1 MKSMVTKDSENEI
14 EKLSQMLSKL
24 QEIYYKKKEQLTELE
39 LEINELREVI
49 NFLGSLISGKSFQR
63 ADELYSKEI
72 LEKTNIS
79 DEDQYFVEEIPKKKV
94 EGTNIKRKIFS
105 KRNGK
110 DDELLC
116 ILNCYDLN
124 RVKIKIIDPIKRAIK
139 ETSEDFIH
147 IFLKEGLIKIK
158 ENNPELTLKC
168 ELYKNTEFIEQIIIN
183 KLRTI
188 NEYDIITSKM
198 RELFV
203 KEITS
208 TT

>member
-147 IFLKEGLIKIK
+147 IFLKEGLIKI
-158 ENNPELTLKC
+158 
-168 ELYKNTEFIEQIIIN
+168 
-183 KLRTI
+183 
-188 NEYDIITSKM
+188 
-198 RELFV
+198 
-203 KEITS
+203 
-208 TT
+208 

>member
-1 MKSMVTKDSENEI
+1 MVAKDSENEI

-24 QEIYYKKKEQLTELE
+24 HEIYYKKKEQLTDLE

-49 NFLGSLISGKSFQR
+49 NFLGSLISGKSFRR

-72 LEKTNIS
+72 PKKTSIS

-94 EGTNIKRKIFS
+94 EGTNIKRKVFS
-105 KRNGK
+105 KRNKK

-124 RVKIKIIDPIKRAIK
+124 KVKIKIIDPIKRAIK

-158 ENNPELTLKC
+158 EKNPDLTLKY
-168 ELYKNTEFIEQIIIN
+168 EHFKNTEFIEQIIIN
-183 KLRTI
+183 NLRTI

-198 RELFV
+198 RELLA
-203 KEITS
+203 KEISS